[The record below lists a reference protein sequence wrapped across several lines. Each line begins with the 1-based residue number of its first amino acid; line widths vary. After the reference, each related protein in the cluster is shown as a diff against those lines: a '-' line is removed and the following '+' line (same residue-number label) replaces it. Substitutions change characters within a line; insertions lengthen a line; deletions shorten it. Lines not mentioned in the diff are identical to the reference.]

1 MLNHQFLSS
10 SWQNKKKK
18 TKSLLISEKW
28 QMRMYWIVNRNT
40 WLYLMGHHM
49 GFFSFH
55 LPMFILHFILNNK
68 EKENDRSIIYTAMQ
82 YKWTIFKK
90 DFKNPIFQV
99 QFRLC
104 TYMFAI
110 HKQIKALNRRLLI
123 SIPCC
128 SNTSLKWSSTSSSKT
143 LKITSPLFFYSNIG
157 NIYLYTEGHFIYSIP
172 IGCDEKKE

>member
-1 MLNHQFLSS
+1 MADEDVLNCKQEYLIIFNGTSHGIF
-10 SWQNKKKK
+10 
-18 TKSLLISEKW
+18 LISFTN
-28 QMRMYWIVNRNT
+28 VHT
-40 WLYLMGHHM
+40 P
-49 GFFSFH
+49 FH
-55 LPMFILHFILNNK
+55 FEQQRK
-68 EKENDRSIIYTAMQ
+68 REWSIIYTAMQ

-110 HKQIKALNRRLLI
+110 LKQIKALNRRLLI
-123 SIPCC
+123 SIPYC

-157 NIYLYTEGHFIYSIP
+157 NIYLYTEGHFLLDGMKRKNKDRAHVHLLSS
-172 IGCDEKKE
+172 KNW